1 MSLSMVSGVKRCLK
15 LSFMCRAINWT
26 VRPFVH
32 NEYYK
37 TAPIS
42 LDVIRTVHRTCGNTE
57 PICYTSN
64 INDLIQ
70 SSFSKTAAA

>member
-1 MSLSMVSGVKRCLK
+1 MVSDVRSCLK
-15 LSFMCRAINWT
+15 FPFMCRAIQWT

-32 NEYYK
+32 NERYR
-37 TAPIS
+37 TAAKSRGI
-42 LDVIRTVHRTCGNTE
+42 IRTVHRTCGNTE

-70 SSFSKTAAA
+70 SSFSKTVTA

>member
-1 MSLSMVSGVKRCLK
+1 MVSDVRTCLK

-32 NEYYK
+32 NERYK
-37 TAPIS
+37 TAPKSRGI
-42 LDVIRTVHRTCGNTE
+42 IRTVRRTCGNTE
-57 PICYTSN
+57 PLCYTSN

-70 SSFSKTAAA
+70 SSFYKTAAA